1 MTRTHPRIGG
11 RRGQSLVEFALVVP
25 ILLLMLVGI
34 IEFGRA
40 WNVSQTVTYAA
51 RQGSRVA
58 AVLNVQGLPLD
69 EASDS
74 VVAVVTNVL
83 ASNNIACI
91 GCVETPISGLN
102 GGANTPVEVRVGVPY
117 QFMLLR
123 PFMALAN
130 NGSITLR
137 SAAVMRNE

>member
-1 MTRTHPRIGG
+1 MTRTHPCMGG

-40 WNVSQTVTYAA
+40 WNVSQTVTDAA
-51 RQGSRVA
+51 RQGARIA
-58 AVLNVQGLPLD
+58 AVLSGRGWLD
-69 EASDS
+69 PEITDS
-74 VVAVVTNVL
+74 VDATVA
-83 ASNNIACI
+83 ASLLNGAHINCNS
-91 GCVETPISGLN
+91 CVENIV
-102 GGANTPVEVRVGVPY
+102 GAGVRDAAVTVTVAVPY

-130 NGSITLR
+130 DGLITLR
-137 SAAVMRNE
+137 SGATMRNE